1 LAVCSSDLFSQLA
14 KKIGMK
20 NVRES
25 FELLKTIVDNPIP
38 GKLVDR
44 MSGLRIAFVDS
55 SFVSYFLKSFAEIL
69 GQHVSNRI
77 IREAHVIT
85 GKHLVQI
92 GKKMFGLKD
101 ELAFAFYFWLFSAV
115 GWGALK
121 ELKFDKE
128 TLCGSAIWGDYG
140 DALPSTEKPS
150 PIHVNMAG
158 MIAGAAEEAFGRP
171 FEADEVGCIAQGK
184 QYCEFKFNPKK
195 EC

>member
-1 LAVCSSDLFSQLA
+1 MAASSNNLLDQLA

-20 NVRES
+20 NVHES
-25 FELLKTIVDNPIP
+25 FELLKSIVDNPLP
-38 GKLVDR
+38 GKIVDR

-69 GQHVSNRI
+69 GQRVSNRI
-77 IREAHVIT
+77 IKEAHIPT

-128 TLCGSAIWGDYG
+128 KLCGSVIWGDYG
-140 DALPSTEKPS
+140 DTSTCKDEGC
-150 PIHVNMAG
+150 PIHVNMTG
-158 MIAGAAEEAFGRP
+158 MIMGAAEEAFGRP
-171 FEADEVGCIAQGK
+171 FEADEISCVAQGR
-184 QYCEFKFNPKK
+184 QYCEFNFNPKK

>member
-1 LAVCSSDLFSQLA
+1 
-14 KKIGMK
+14 MK
-20 NVRES
+20 NVHES
-25 FELLKTIVDNPIP
+25 FELLKSIVDNPVP

-55 SFVSYFLKSFAEIL
+55 SFISYFLKSFGEIL
-69 GQHVSNRI
+69 GEKVSNRI

-101 ELAFAFYFWLFSAV
+101 ELAFAFYFWLYSAV

-121 ELKFDKE
+121 EFKFDKE
-128 TLCGSAIWGDYG
+128 KLCGSVIWGDYG
-140 DALPSTEKPS
+140 ETMTSKSESS

-158 MIAGAAEEAFGRP
+158 MIMGAAEEAFGRP
-171 FEADEVGCIAQGK
+171 FEADEISCVAQGK
-184 QYCEFKFNPKK
+184 QCCEFSFNARK